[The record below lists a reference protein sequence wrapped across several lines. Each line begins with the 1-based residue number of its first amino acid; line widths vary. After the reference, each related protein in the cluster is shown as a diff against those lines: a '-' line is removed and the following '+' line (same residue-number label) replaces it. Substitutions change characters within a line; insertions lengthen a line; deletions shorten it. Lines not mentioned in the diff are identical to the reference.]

1 MTLPN
6 KLTVGRLVLTPVFF
20 GLYIFTVL
28 GDSILF
34 SGMIALWVL
43 QLVMEV
49 SDVLDGHIARSRN
62 LVSDMGKIM
71 DPFADVISRVTYFVC
86 FTFSGLMPLWA
97 LMIILWREF
106 CIMFIRMVMAK
117 EGTALAVKWGGKAK
131 AVFYFIS
138 GIFGLLVLTMQSLGV
153 VEYLSE
159 MQLAARWLFILAAA
173 SSLLSF
179 IEYLVLFLKTDTMK
193 HFISE

>member
-6 KLTVGRLVLTPVFF
+6 KITVGRLVLTPVFF
-20 GLYIFTVL
+20 GLYIYTVL

-34 SGMIALWVL
+34 QGMIALWIL
-43 QLVMEV
+43 QIIMEV
-49 SDVLDGHIARSRN
+49 SDVLDGYIARSRN

-97 LMIILWREF
+97 LMIIVWREF

-117 EGTALAVKWGGKAK
+117 EGTALAAKWGGKAK

-138 GIFGLLVLTMQSLGV
+138 GIFGLAVLTMQSLGA

-159 MQLAARWLFILAAA
+159 MLLAARWLFILAAA

-179 IEYLVLFLKTDTMK
+179 IEYLILFLKTDTMK